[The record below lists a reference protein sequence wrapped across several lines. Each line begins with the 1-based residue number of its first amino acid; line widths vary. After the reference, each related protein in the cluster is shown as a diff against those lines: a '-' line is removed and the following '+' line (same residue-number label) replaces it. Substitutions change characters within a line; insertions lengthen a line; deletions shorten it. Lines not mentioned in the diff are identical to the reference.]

1 MGIRVA
7 MGRVMRGLAVLGIA
21 LALLQVGIAGY
32 GAAAAGDPHGEPMYG
47 PHQTVGL
54 VLGLVSLLIAAT
66 ALAAR
71 LSSRTVVLAVTLFL
85 VAGLLQPSLVELG
98 RDEGAWFGAVP
109 AVCGVAILALLGNLV
124 RPAAARLD
132 APARHPAARPT
143 A

>member
-7 MGRVMRGLAVLGIA
+7 MGRLMRGLAVLGIG

-32 GAAAAGDPHGEPMYG
+32 GAATAGDPHDDALYG

-54 VLGLVSLLIAAT
+54 VLGLVSLLIAGT

-71 LSSRTVVLAVTLFL
+71 PSSRTVVLAVTLFL

-98 RDEGAWFGAVP
+98 RDEGAWFGVVP
-109 AVCGVAILALLGNLV
+109 AICGVAILALLGNLI
-124 RPAAARLD
+124 RPAATRLD
-132 APARHPAARPT
+132 DRAHHAATWPT